1 MCRSLLT
8 VFAWLLIFSF
18 SGKAQAQERRR
29 EALVDQVKSSI
40 DLGIKYL
47 RQMQRPDG
55 SWETDLPAVG
65 QHGGWTSLAVLA
77 LLNAGVPVE
86 DPMINKGLKYLR
98 GVKSGQTYVRA
109 LQTMVFV
116 EVGQIEDRERL
127 RDNVNW
133 LIEAR
138 VLDGGRL
145 RGWTYGKGQ
154 FGVADNSNTQY
165 ALLGLWAGRQAGVDI
180 KREIWEGIREF
191 YISTQDQ
198 EGGWSYVVRGV
209 GAGGSTLTMT
219 SAGLCGLLIAGM
231 ELNAGREKLQADG
244 TAANCGQYQENP
256 PLARALNWISGPQRD
271 RLQLDLPQRTFYSL
285 YGIERVGRLSGLR
298 FLGGHDWYREGCQWL
313 VRNQKFDGSWTA
325 RGAWDQWPIVS
336 TSFALLFL
344 SKGRT
349 PVLISKLVHTE
360 SWPRKDSDLDWNN
373 DRNDLR
379 HLVDYASK
387 QLFKKLPLAWQNFDM
402 MRAAVP
408 QAGRD
413 NLTDEDLLEVTSD
426 LLQAPILYITGHKSP
441 QLRFREVEKE
451 LLKKYVDNGGF
462 IMAEACCGSAD
473 FDRGFRALVQQLWP
487 DQQLVDLPGDHPI
500 WRSFFTVP
508 PGQPYQLL
516 GLARACKVVL
526 VYCPQDLSCHWENN
540 NLKEANGEL
549 AFKLGAN
556 IVAYATGLE
565 PPRAR
570 LTSVNL
576 SSGKNDPAVI
586 PRGFLKVAQLKHR
599 GDWQPAP
606 RAMRN
611 LMDHL
616 RQTAGIDVALKTEEM
631 PIFHKN
637 IVDFKFVYMHG
648 RNQFSIP
655 AEEMVNLR
663 FNLQNGGLLFADA
676 CCGREAFDASFRK
689 FLTVLFPQHKLEPV
703 PADDDLFSKELNGE
717 KLGEQ
722 NIRCRR
728 ERGKEMIAM
737 SPFLEG
743 IKINNRWVVL
753 YSKYDIGCAL
763 ERHQA
768 SDCLG
773 YHPDSAFRL
782 AGAAVLYT
790 LRP

>member
-1 MCRSLLT
+1 MFRS
-8 VFAWLLIFSF
+8 WLPIIGLVLFLCCPGAI
-18 SGKAQAQERRR
+18 GAQEPRR
-29 EALVDQVKSSI
+29 EALVDQVKNSI
-40 DLGIKYL
+40 DRGIKYL
-47 RQMQRPDG
+47 RQAQRPDG

-65 QHGGWTSLAVLA
+65 MPGGWSSLAVLA

-86 DPMINKGLKYLR
+86 DATISKGLKYLR
-98 GVKSGQTYVRA
+98 GLKPGMTYVRA

-116 EVGQIEDRERL
+116 EAGQVEDGERL
-127 RDNVNW
+127 RDNVKW

-138 VLDGGRL
+138 VLDGAKL
-145 RGWTYGKGQ
+145 RGWTYSKGPV
-154 FGVADNSNTQY
+154 GTSDNSNTQY
-165 ALLGLWAGRQAGVDI
+165 AVLGLWAGRQGGVGI

-191 YISTQDQ
+191 YTRTQDE
-198 EGGWSYVVRGV
+198 EGGWGYVTQGVAARG
-209 GAGGSTLTMT
+209 SSLTMT
-219 SAGLCGLLIAGM
+219 SAGLCGLLIGGM
-231 ELNAGREKLQADG
+231 ELNQGRDDG
-244 TAANCGQYQENP
+244 TKATCGQYQENP
-256 PLARALNWISGPQRD
+256 PLTKALNWISGPGRD
-271 RLQLDLPQRTFYSL
+271 RLQLDLPQRTFYNL

-298 FLGGHDWYREGCQWL
+298 FLGGHDWYREGCKWL
-313 VRNQKFDGSWTA
+313 VRAQQFDGSWSA
-325 RGAWDQWPIVS
+325 PGAWDQWPIVS

-344 SKGRT
+344 STGRT

-360 SWPRKDSDLDWNN
+360 SWPRKDNDLDWNN

-379 HLVDYASK
+379 HLVDYASR

-408 QAGRD
+408 QGGRE
-413 NLTDEDLLEVTSD
+413 NLTEEDLLDVTSD
-426 LLQAPILYITGHKSP
+426 LLQSPILYFNGHKSP
-441 QLRFREVEKE
+441 QFRFRDVEKE

-462 IMAEACCGSAD
+462 ILAEACCGSPA
-473 FDRGFRALVQQLWP
+473 FDQGFRALAGQLWP
-487 DQQLVDLPGDHPI
+487 DSQLVALPGDHPI

-516 GLARACKVVL
+516 GISRACKVVL

-540 NLKEANGEL
+540 NLKDPNGEL

-565 PPRAR
+565 PPKAR
-570 LTSVNL
+570 LTPVPV
-576 SSGKNDPAVI
+576 SSTKNDQAVI

-611 LMDHL
+611 LMDQL
-616 RQTAGIDVALKTEEM
+616 RKTAGVDVALKTEEM
-631 PIFHKN
+631 PIFHKS

-648 RNQFSIP
+648 RNPFSIP
-655 AEEMVNLR
+655 PEELVNLR
-663 FNLQNGGLLFADA
+663 FNLQNGGLLLADA

-689 FLTVLFPQHKLEPV
+689 FVKDLLPQHKLEQV
-703 PADDDLFSKELNGE
+703 PADDDLYSQELNGE
-717 KLGEQ
+717 KLTEQ

-728 ERGKEMIAM
+728 ERGKEML
-737 SPFLEG
+737 SVPPFLEG
-743 IKINNRWVVL
+743 IKLHHRWVVL
-753 YSKYDIGCAL
+753 YSKYDLGCAL